1 MRVCGSFSSLPS
13 SLDGRRKKMEAVHQQ
28 TWWNK
33 NAASQIREFQS
44 WVGDASA
51 PSKVYMAMYLKSR
64 VSPGYKT
71 LLDAGCGTGT
81 FYDTLQ
87 QSGLPIAYTGADSCA
102 YFIQMNRDRG
112 IVMLDA
118 DLRRIPVP
126 DGTFDVAF
134 SRHTFEH
141 QPCVDDILLEL
152 VRVGRQE
159 MCHIFFIKPLVGSEE
174 REHINWDRDTNLYHN
189 TYTRVHIESLLTS
202 HKRVRS
208 WKWVDI
214 NDQECALHV
223 YLNPTE

>member
-1 MRVCGSFSSLPS
+1 
-13 SLDGRRKKMEAVHQQ
+13 MEAHQQ
-28 TWWNK
+28 TWWNE
-33 NAASQIREFQS
+33 NAALRINEFQS

-51 PSKVYMAMYLKSR
+51 SSKVYMAMYLKSKM
-64 VSPGYKT
+64 SSGYAT

-87 QSGLPIAYTGADSCA
+87 QLGLLITYTGVDSCK

-112 IVMLDA
+112 IIMLDA

-152 VRVGRQE
+152 IRVGRHE
-159 MCHIFFIKPLVGSEE
+159 MCHIFFIKPLVGSEQQ
-174 REHINWDRDTNLYHN
+174 EHINWDKDSNLYHN
-189 TYTRVHIESLLTS
+189 TYTRAHIESLLTS
-202 HKRVRS
+202 HKRVSS

-223 YLNPTE
+223 YLTPNQ